1 MTIGLIGVGKMGAG
15 LLRRW
20 LKAGLEV
27 YAYDQ
32 NAEAAAVVESAGGTF
47 ESSLESLIAQLNA
60 PRVIWLMIP
69 AGEAVRDT
77 IGAVGKELA
86 AGDTVIDGGNSHFGD
101 AQRHGATLA
110 KRDIRFVDVGVSG
123 GLAGEVKGYA
133 LMVGGAKAQVEPLT
147 EVFEAL
153 AAPGAYAHVGPV
165 GAGHYVKMV
174 HNAVEYGMMQAIGE
188 GFHLLKDGSYPDLD
202 LAQIS
207 ELWSQGTIVRSF
219 LMELAAQALRRD
231 GQLSDIEAYVEDN
244 GEGRWSVK
252 EAVDQAV
259 PFWTNTAALYA
270 RFDSRQAEPFSAKL
284 IAALRKEFG
293 GHEVKKS
300 SG

>member
-1 MTIGLIGVGKMGAG
+1 MGAG

-123 GLAGEVKGYA
+123 GRGGEGKGSA
-133 LMVGGAKAQVEPLT
+133 PRWGGAKAQGE
-147 EVFEAL
+147 
-153 AAPGAYAHVGPV
+153 PGAA
-165 GAGHYVKMV
+165 
-174 HNAVEYGMMQAIGE
+174 
-188 GFHLLKDGSYPDLD
+188 
-202 LAQIS
+202 
-207 ELWSQGTIVRSF
+207 
-219 LMELAAQALRRD
+219 
-231 GQLSDIEAYVEDN
+231 
-244 GEGRWSVK
+244 
-252 EAVDQAV
+252 
-259 PFWTNTAALYA
+259 
-270 RFDSRQAEPFSAKL
+270 
-284 IAALRKEFG
+284 
-293 GHEVKKS
+293 
-300 SG
+300 